1 MVVLYWCYSEGEA
14 PTDCGREGE
23 TKQLTRAEDEDSVGV
38 VQRPSVT
45 ASIPKKGLPVKDDVI
60 DHFLN
65 ADHFVRT
72 CLRFMN
78 KMEAVMAQ
86 F

>member
-1 MVVLYWCYSEGEA
+1 
-14 PTDCGREGE
+14 
-23 TKQLTRAEDEDSVGV
+23 
-38 VQRPSVT
+38 VT
-45 ASIPKKGLPVKDDVI
+45 AIILKKGLPVKDDVI

-78 KMEAVMAQ
+78 KMEVVMAQ
-86 F
+86 FEVSNDIQKEAKLLRTNSSFSTSSFFRYRRQYSCTIALTFLL